1 MSFKKNYLK
10 KGQIVDPQMKSRDQT
25 EKLFFFHTSKI
36 IFLSLAPDKIQKIS
50 ADFFNKISFSGSGC
64 AMSSMQM
71 LRAIMQSTFPFC
83 PNFLL
88 EMFPSHVSRHE
99 FCTHCQR
106 NTLSKSNKN
115 DTLVQFMSFARASN
129 DEFRVECLFWFF
141 QLTWKSDL
149 KVVKTTKNDLF
160 CVIAPPL

>member
-1 MSFKKNYLK
+1 MFGISVNILVFYRFSFFCLVFMISADVRKAKI
-10 KGQIVDPQMKSRDQT
+10 QI
-25 EKLFFFHTSKI
+25 FHRSKI
-36 IFLSLAPDKIQKIS
+36 IFRSLAPDYIQKCS
-50 ADFFNKISFSGSGC
+50 TDFLNKISFSGFGC

-83 PNFLL
+83 PSFLL

-115 DTLVQFMSFARASN
+115 DTFVRFMSFARASN
-129 DEFRVECLFWFF
+129 DEFRVECFF
-141 QLTWKSDL
+141 
-149 KVVKTTKNDLF
+149 F
-160 CVIAPPL
+160 